1 MIITVASGKGGTGKT
16 TVAVSLAL
24 SLAEAAGPPSSD
36 NPPQRAERL
45 SPLFLDC
52 DVEEPNAALFLN
64 PTIDER
70 REVGQMIPQVDL
82 ETCIHCGRC
91 AEVCQYNAIAVVGE
105 NVLVFPELCHA
116 CGSCTLNCP
125 TEAISEILDVTGV
138 IERGS
143 SCSPSLSDSKSDVRA
158 GVIEFAH
165 GILNVGEAMAV
176 PVIHQL
182 KQWVVPSHP
191 GERPVIL
198 DAPPGNACPVVEAM
212 NGADFVLLVTEPT
225 PFGLHDLKQAVEVAR
240 DEMGLPVGVVI
251 NREGVGDEGVDA
263 YCAAEQVPILM
274 RIPIDRRIA
283 EAYSEGVPLV
293 AALPGY
299 REALRELYRR
309 IVEFLNAERT
319 V

>member
-1 MIITVASGKGGTGKT
+1 MITTVASGKGGTGKT

-24 SLAEAAGPPSSD
+24 SLAVTGDTVAPV
-36 NPPQRAERL
+36 
-45 SPLFLDC
+45 FLDC
-52 DVEEPNAALFLN
+52 DVEEPNAALFLK
-64 PTIDER
+64 PAIEER
-70 REVGQMIPQVDL
+70 LAVGQMIPQVDL

-125 TEAISEILDVTGV
+125 TEAIREVLDVTGV
-138 IERGS
+138 IERGTA
-143 SCSPSLSDSKSDVRA
+143 LSGPRA
-158 GVIEFAH
+158 GAIEFAQ
-165 GILNVGEAMAV
+165 GTLNVGEAMAV

-182 KQWVVPSHP
+182 KGWAIPP
-191 GERPVIL
+191 IADDRPVIL

-225 PFGLHDLKQAVEVAR
+225 PFGLHDLRQAVQVAR
-240 DEMGLPVGVVI
+240 DEMGLPVGVLI
-251 NREGVGDEGVDA
+251 NREGVGDQGVDT
-263 YCAAEQVPILM
+263 YCASEDVPVLM

-293 AALPGY
+293 DALPEY
-299 REALRELYRR
+299 VERFRALYAR
-309 IVEFLNAERT
+309 IEQLVAQQNDGVLAVSKEQGR
-319 V
+319 

>member
-1 MIITVASGKGGTGKT
+1 MITTVASGKGGTGKT

-24 SLAEAAGPPSSD
+24 SLAVTGDTVAPV
-36 NPPQRAERL
+36 
-45 SPLFLDC
+45 FLDC
-52 DVEEPNAALFLN
+52 DVEEPNAALFLK
-64 PTIDER
+64 PTIEER
-70 REVGQMIPQVDL
+70 LAVGQMIPQVDL

-125 TEAISEILDVTGV
+125 TEAIREVLDVTGV
-138 IERGS
+138 IERGTA
-143 SCSPSLSDSKSDVRA
+143 LSGPRA
-158 GVIEFAH
+158 GAIEFAQ
-165 GILNVGEAMAV
+165 GTLNVGEAMAV

-182 KQWVVPSHP
+182 KGWAIPPHA
-191 GERPVIL
+191 GDRPVIL

-225 PFGLHDLKQAVEVAR
+225 PFGLHDLRQAVQVAR
-240 DEMGLPVGVVI
+240 DEMGLPVGVLI
-251 NREGVGDEGVDA
+251 NREGVGDQGVDT
-263 YCAAEQVPILM
+263 YCASEDVPVLM

-293 AALPGY
+293 DALPEY
-299 REALRELYRR
+299 VERFRALYAR
-309 IVEFLNAERT
+309 IEQLVAQQNDGVLAVSKEQGR
-319 V
+319 